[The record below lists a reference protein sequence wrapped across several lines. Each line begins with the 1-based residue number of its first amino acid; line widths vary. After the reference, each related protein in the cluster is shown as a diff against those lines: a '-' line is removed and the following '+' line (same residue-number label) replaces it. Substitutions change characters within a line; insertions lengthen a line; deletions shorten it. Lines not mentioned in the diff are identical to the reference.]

1 MPDTREDPQGPLLR
15 VDGLRKVYRR
25 RSGAFGHEPFHAV
38 DGVSFD
44 LHRGETLSIVGESGA
59 GKSTVGLLVLRLLEP
74 DAGTVE
80 FEGQNIAA
88 LGRRELRHWRRHAQ
102 MVFQNPFGS
111 FDPRASIGQ
120 SFAEPMI
127 LHRKDL
133 GRHDRTA
140 AAEALVESV
149 GLDKT
154 VLRRHPHE
162 FSGGQLQRLA
172 IARALACEPAM
183 IVADEPVAALDMSIR
198 AQIINLLQDLQ
209 RARGISTIFVS
220 HDLSLVRV
228 ISDRIAVM
236 YQGRIVEIGTAEA
249 VYERSSHP
257 YTRALISA
265 VPVPNPVIQRA
276 RAAIELPIAATVTTG
291 GCAFTARCPY
301 VMEICHRVA
310 PPLEPRADGT
320 LVACHLPSL
329 PDAETHAASPR
340 ASDATVR

>member
-1 MPDTREDPQGPLLR
+1 MPAASSPLRSDLLLR
-15 VDGLRKVYRR
+15 VDGLRKTYRR
-25 RSGAFGHEPFHAV
+25 RNGTFGHETFHAV
-38 DGVSFD
+38 QDVSFD
-44 LHRGETLSIVGESGA
+44 VHRGETLSIVGESGA

-74 DAGTVE
+74 DGGSIHFDGHNLARL
-80 FEGQNIAA
+80 NN
-88 LGRRELRHWRRHAQ
+88 RELREWRRHAQ

-120 SFAEPMI
+120 SFHEPMI

-133 GRHDRTA
+133 KRGERTA
-140 AAEALVESV
+140 AAEELVESV
-149 GLDKT
+149 GLDRT

-209 RARGISTIFVS
+209 RARGISTIFIS

-236 YQGRIVEIGTAEA
+236 YRGRIVEIGSAAA
-249 VYERSSHP
+249 VYERPSHP

-276 RAAIELPIAATVTTG
+276 RAAIDLPIADVAPTS
-291 GCAFTARCPY
+291 GCTFTARCPY
-301 VMEICHRVA
+301 VMDICRRVA
-310 PPLEPRADGT
+310 PPLEARPDGT
-320 LVACHLPSL
+320 LAACHLPDL
-329 PDAETHAASPR
+329 PADADSTAFSAAEAQPR
-340 ASDATVR
+340 